1 MPTDDL
7 QLRAFGADVTGL
19 EVKRDGIVEGLM
31 VPYNQPA
38 DVLELINGQPVEY
51 REQFVAGAFSRAA
64 SAPHRVGLTFTHS
77 DLMPDRMGYGISL
90 RDSEAGGVMQWKLYD
105 YARDQAT
112 ELLETTHKGLSIT
125 FRPIRPAYGTEKPGS
140 LVTRTA
146 VHLASVAAT
155 DNPVYADARV
165 LAMRDQAQ
173 ALREQ
178 QDQLAQR
185 HRANVEHLAWLKSRG
200 RELSPAQLAYLDEHA
215 GLISA

>member
-1 MPTDDL
+1 MPDTDL
-7 QLRAFGADVTGL
+7 LLRAFGADVTGL

-38 DVLELINGQPVEY
+38 DVLELINGVPTEY
-51 REQFVAGAFSRAA
+51 REQFQAGAFSRAA

-90 RDSEAGGVMQWKLYD
+90 RDSEAGAVMTWKLYD
-105 YARDQAT
+105 YARDQSE
-112 ELLETTHKGLSIT
+112 ELLRTTHQGLSIT
-125 FRPIRPAYGTEKPGS
+125 FRPIRPQYGAEKPGA

-165 LAMRDQAQ
+165 LALRAQ
-173 ALREQ
+173 QDELREQ
-178 QDQLAQR
+178 QEHHAAR
-185 HRANVEHLAWLKSRG
+185 HRAQVEHLAWLKARG
-200 RELSPAQLAYLDEHA
+200 RELSPAQLQYLDEHA
-215 GLISA
+215 GLVSA